1 MGYFGVHQGTGIGL
15 LMLRSRLQEKMGTK
29 KRSHLIK
36 NAIATS
42 RNTLFFSTFPWTDN
56 MRETNKGILISIR
69 ETPSWVCASQIWPNI
84 THLSPT
90 IHAVVP
96 NSPF

>member
-1 MGYFGVHQGTGIGL
+1 
-15 LMLRSRLQEKMGTK
+15 
-29 KRSHLIK
+29 
-36 NAIATS
+36 
-42 RNTLFFSTFPWTDN
+42 